1 MSSLD
6 GLYQEVILDHSK
18 RPIGRGPFEA
28 PPGTLSASHHEYNP
42 SCGDEITVSVAVD
55 PETGRIAEL
64 AWEGQGCSISMAS
77 ASLLTQLVRDDEL
90 TDETVIERIAAFRSM
105 IRGENAEPDEE
116 LLGDAV
122 ALQGVAKYV
131 MRVKCAML
139 GWVALEAD
147 LKQIAAAHGSTS

>member
-18 RPIGRGPFEA
+18 RPIGKGPFAA
-28 PPGTLSASHHEYNP
+28 PEGTLSASHHEYNP
-42 SCGDEITVSVAVD
+42 TCGDEITVSVAVD
-55 PETGRIAEL
+55 PATGRIAEL

-90 TDETVIERIAAFRSM
+90 TADSVGERIAAFRAM
-105 IRGENAEPDEE
+105 IRGEDADPDEE
-116 LLGDAV
+116 VLGDAI
-122 ALQGVAKYV
+122 ALQGVAKFV

-147 LKQIAAAHGSTS
+147 LTQIAAARSVGV

>member
-1 MSSLD
+1 MSALD

-18 RPIGRGPFEA
+18 RPVGKGPLEA
-28 PPGTLSASHHEYNP
+28 AADALTATHHEFNP
-42 SCGDEITVSVAVD
+42 SCGDEIDLSISVN
-55 PETGRIAEL
+55 PETGVIDQL

-77 ASLLTQLVRDDEL
+77 ASILAQLVRD
-90 TDETVIERIAAFRSM
+90 ETMTMGSAQQRIDAFREM
-105 IRGENAEPDEE
+105 IQTRGENEPDED

-122 ALQGVAKYV
+122 VLQGVSKFV

-147 LKQIAAAHGSTS
+147 LRQVEAQRA